1 MRLEL
6 HPFQGN
12 SPLKVSPA
20 HIARTQKSPAE
31 NGSALRGGRVD
42 TSRKRNGCNKSYI
55 RGRCWDGVRIWHT
68 HSLAASGRYYRQL
81 KCCNITAPATR
92 GVINNAFVPLNVQCT
107 VAAFLRSCNAGNLE
121 WGRRGGGEAAWS
133 DLEFPTPIN

>member
-6 HPFQGN
+6 HPFQGT

-20 HIARTQKSPAE
+20 HIARAQKSPAE

-55 RGRCWDGVRIWHT
+55 RGRCWDGVREREQMHVRIWHT
-68 HSLAASGRYYRQL
+68 DSLAASGRYYRQL

-92 GVINNAFVPLNVQCT
+92 GVIKNAFVPLKVQCT
-107 VAAFLRSCNAGNLE
+107 VAAFLRSCNAGMLE
-121 WGRRGGGEAAWS
+121 RGRWGNVKALGQ
-133 DLEFPTPIN
+133 I